1 MMHLDNLAIQ
11 REEILHAEIR
21 FHINVNVTTT
31 NRDPCIS
38 SVTLLWRDT
47 FAREDA
53 PLSVIGYSTLDCSAS
68 TLLCEL
74 MFGGEGEIRTIQ
86 DGLVDRAAQIA
97 ALLNVIPDANLSA
110 VMTQLAA
117 TFVGPN
123 PLTFTREIA
132 ADRFEGMPSY
142 IEGSIFRLFAKM
154 VAYGPNERVVRALR
168 RGGSVHKHVSSNM
181 LRYMSCL
188 EN

>member
-1 MMHLDNLAIQ
+1 MMHLDNLAVQ
-11 REEILHAEIR
+11 EEEIGHAEVR

-31 NRDPCIS
+31 NRDPLIA
-38 SVTLLWRDT
+38 SVTLLGRDT
-47 FAREDA
+47 FARDDA

-86 DGLVDRAAQIA
+86 DGLIDRGDQVA

-117 TFVGPN
+117 TFVGSD
-123 PLTFTREIA
+123 PLSFTREIA
-132 ADRFEGMPSY
+132 ADRTENLPDY
-142 IEGSIFRLFAKM
+142 IENSVFRLLSKM
-154 VAYGPNERVVRALR
+154 VAYGPNMRVVRALR
-168 RGGSVHKHVSSNM
+168 KGGAVHKLVSDNM

>member
-1 MMHLDNLAIQ
+1 MMHLDNLAVQ
-11 REEILHAEIR
+11 GEEIGHAEVR

-31 NRDPCIS
+31 NRDPLIA
-38 SVTLLWRDT
+38 SVTLLGRDT
-47 FAREDA
+47 FARDDA

-86 DGLVDRAAQIA
+86 DGLIDRCDQVA

-117 TFVGPN
+117 TFVGSD
-123 PLTFTREIA
+123 PLSFTREIA
-132 ADRFEGMPSY
+132 ADRTENLPDY
-142 IEGSIFRLFAKM
+142 IENSVFRLLSKM
-154 VAYGPNERVVRALR
+154 VAYGPNMRVVRALR
-168 RGGSVHKHVSSNM
+168 KGGAVHKLVSDNM

>member
-1 MMHLDNLAIQ
+1 MMHLDNLAVLE
-11 REEILHAEIR
+11 EEIRHAEVR

-31 NRDPCIS
+31 NRDPLIA
-38 SVTLLWRDT
+38 SVTLLGRDT

-117 TFVGPN
+117 TFVGSD
-123 PLTFTREIA
+123 PLSFTREIA
-132 ADRFEGMPSY
+132 ADRTENLPDY
-142 IEGSIFRLFAKM
+142 IENSVFRLLSKM
-154 VAYGPNERVVRALR
+154 VAYGPNMRVVRALR
-168 RGGSVHKHVSSNM
+168 KGGAVHKLVSDNM
-181 LRYMSCL
+181 LRYMTCL